1 MKMQMTIF
9 DILPKEAP
17 LGYIKRN
24 EVEHYKGR
32 VLTFSELAD
41 CIESKVLME
50 CPREGATDYK
60 VVLVKRYLTD
70 SDKVYRWEN
79 GESEL
84 IGICDRVSLS
94 DDNRKGKANM
104 WVSEMY
110 CRDGRYCTDKYP
122 HRFYAIKRG
131 SSDVISR

>member
-1 MKMQMTIF
+1 MKAQMTIF
-9 DILPKEAP
+9 DILPKETP
-17 LGYIKRN
+17 LGYIKRDD
-24 EVEHYKGR
+24 VQCYRGR

-41 CIESKVLME
+41 CIELKVLME

-70 SDKVYRWEN
+70 SDKVYRWES
-79 GESEL
+79 GKSEL

-104 WVSEMY
+104 WVSEMH
-110 CRDGRYCTDKYP
+110 CRDGRYCTSRFP
-122 HRFYAIKRG
+122 HRFYTIKG
-131 SSDVISR
+131 EG

>member
-1 MKMQMTIF
+1 MKAQMTIF
-9 DILPKEAP
+9 DILPKEMS
-17 LGYIKRN
+17 LGYIKRD
-24 EVEHYKGR
+24 EADCYRGR

-60 VVLVKRYLTD
+60 VVLVKKYLTS
-70 SDKVYRWEN
+70 SDKVYRWV
-79 GESEL
+79 GGDAEL
-84 IGICDRVSLS
+84 IGVCDRVSLS

-110 CRDGRYCTDKYP
+110 CREGRYCTSKYA
-122 HRFYAIKRG
+122 HSFYRIKK
-131 SSDVISR
+131 